1 MAQVIWANAAI
12 DDLQHLRE
20 YYEPLSPRFASKLVD
35 QLISRTRS
43 LADFPQIGRVVPEFA
58 DPVFREVI
66 SGNYSIVYRHEQA
79 DKVEI
84 ARIFHSAQLLTQL

>member
-20 YYEPLSPRFASKLVD
+20 YYESLSPRFANKLID

-58 DPVFREVI
+58 DPVIREVI
-66 SGNYSIVYRHEQA
+66 SGNYRIVYRHEQS
-79 DKVEI
+79 DRVEI